1 MNGYLINFIVYTL
14 AMIGIM
20 LIAVVIY
27 KKVFSFAKP
36 NNLKNEMKIEET
48 LNLSP
53 RKTLYVVNV
62 KNEKF
67 LIASDTDRTSFLA
80 KLENDLPSPTKEFSQ
95 PTPQY
100 IPNVD
105 IDEIKRA
112 KLLKQKSNEK
122 IAAAKNLINKN
133 NLPTKK
139 RTNPNNPQFGVTKR
153 GANKSFQDTFEERK
167 ASKTPVMRNL
177 VGQIKLKRG

>member
-1 MNGYLINFIVYTL
+1 MNGYLINFIIYTL

-20 LIAVVIY
+20 LVAVVIY
-27 KKVFSFAKP
+27 KKIYSFAKP
-36 NNLKNEMKIEET
+36 NNSKNGMTIEET

-80 KLENDLPSPTKEFSQ
+80 KLENDSTAQITKQ
-95 PTPQY
+95 ATPPQTEQKY
-100 IPNVD
+100 IPTVD
-105 IDEIKRA
+105 VEEIRRA
-112 KLLKQKSNEK
+112 KLLKEKTNEK
-122 IAAAKNLINKN
+122 IGTPKHAAAQK
-133 NLPTKK
+133 TS
-139 RTNPNNPQFGVTKR
+139 PNAPQFGMTR
-153 GANKSFQDTFEERK
+153 RSTNKSFQETFEERK
-167 ASKTPVMRNL
+167 SKKTPVMRNL